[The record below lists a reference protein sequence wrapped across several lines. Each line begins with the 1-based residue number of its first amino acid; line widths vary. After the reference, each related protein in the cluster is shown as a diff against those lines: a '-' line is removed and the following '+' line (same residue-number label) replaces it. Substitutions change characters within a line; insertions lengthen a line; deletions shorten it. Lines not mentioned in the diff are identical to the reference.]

1 MYATTIGHTFLKAYN
16 SKFGTEYTGRSF
28 FEEVFIP
35 LFFDHPKYMMT
46 AGNSPLENSFEK
58 VPKRS
63 GGDDMIKGKKPF
75 ETSERRQ
82 ERISKMI
89 HKIETEKAD
98 ASIAIGY
105 GVVDSTAATTGQIT
119 NMLLPDSKE
128 DIYLSWIGAGLGI
141 GVIGGLTILFNHEQL
156 LLDIFEGWHYYRQYL
171 EKNPLLKGNQIN
183 TWNGRW
189 ISHHYDWEYDMDDPL
204 VGFNPLEPMSDGLF
218 YLQTVSWVDV
228 VMGIARKNLMPN
240 LVGYLYSIGQTNTTV
255 GFIPFKLLDIIR
267 PNQLYTKIF
276 GKTAWTQNRKRVAKL
291 YGTAMGLRVACQAGC
306 IGIPAMEPK
315 GLRAF
320 LPEGKGVKK
329 ISYKGDEEQ
338 KITFNTY
345 LIWIL
350 AMLNKEELWELSCEF
365 AQLLL
370 KYEAEAEK
378 ARRDRV
384 NNVENLF
391 GAKNP
396 KQFIEYL
403 TTIVEDEKEVEAYRN
418 MGRIVHL
425 MPGDNIPYLNTLIRV
440 QYALLNK

>member
-1 MYATTIGHTFLKAYN
+1 MYATTIGRTFLKAYN
-16 SKFGTEYTGRSF
+16 CKFGTEYTGRSF

-46 AGNSPLENSFEK
+46 AGNSPLEN
-58 VPKRS
+58 PKLS
-63 GGDDMIKGKKPF
+63 WDDMIKGKKPF
-75 ETSERRQ
+75 ESPERRQ
-82 ERISKMI
+82 ERITKMI

-105 GVVDSTAATTGQIT
+105 GVIDSTVATSGQIT
-119 NMLLPDSKE
+119 NIELPDSKE
-128 DIYLSWIGAGLGI
+128 SIYLSWIGAGLGI

-189 ISHHYDWEYDMDDPL
+189 ISHRYDWEYDVDDAL
-204 VGFNPLEPMSDGLF
+204 AGFNPLEPMNDGLF
-218 YLQTVSWVDV
+218 YLQTVSWVDILV
-228 VMGIARKNLMPN
+228 GIARKNPMADM
-240 LVGYLYSIGQTNTTV
+240 VGYLYSIGQTNTTV
-255 GFIPFKLLDIIR
+255 GFIPFKLQDIIR
-267 PNQLYTKIF
+267 PNQLYIKMF
-276 GKTAWTQNRKRVAKL
+276 GKDEWMQNRKNIEKL

-306 IGIPAMEPK
+306 IGVLAMEPK
-315 GLRAF
+315 GLKAF
-320 LPEGKGVKK
+320 FPDGKGVKK

-350 AMLNKEELWELSCEF
+350 AMLNKEELWKLSCEF

-370 KYEAEAEK
+370 KYEAEAGK
-378 ARRDRV
+378 ARRDRS
-384 NNVENLF
+384 NNVDNLF
-391 GAKNP
+391 GAKTP
-396 KQFIEYL
+396 KQFIECL
-403 TTIVEDEKEVEAYRN
+403 TNIVEDEKEVEAYEN
-418 MGRIVHL
+418 MGKIVHM
-425 MPGDNIPYLNTLIRV
+425 MPGDNIPYLNTLIRF

>member
-1 MYATTIGHTFLKAYN
+1 
-16 SKFGTEYTGRSF
+16 
-28 FEEVFIP
+28 
-35 LFFDHPKYMMT
+35 
-46 AGNSPLENSFEK
+46 
-58 VPKRS
+58 
-63 GGDDMIKGKKPF
+63 
-75 ETSERRQ
+75 
-82 ERISKMI
+82 
-89 HKIETEKAD
+89 
-98 ASIAIGY
+98 
-105 GVVDSTAATTGQIT
+105 
-119 NMLLPDSKE
+119 
-128 DIYLSWIGAGLGI
+128 
-141 GVIGGLTILFNHEQL
+141 
-156 LLDIFEGWHYYRQYL
+156 
-171 EKNPLLKGNQIN
+171 
-183 TWNGRW
+183 
-189 ISHHYDWEYDMDDPL
+189 
-204 VGFNPLEPMSDGLF
+204 
-218 YLQTVSWVDV
+218 
-228 VMGIARKNLMPN
+228 
-240 LVGYLYSIGQTNTTV
+240 
-255 GFIPFKLLDIIR
+255 
-267 PNQLYTKIF
+267 
-276 GKTAWTQNRKRVAKL
+276 
-291 YGTAMGLRVACQAGC
+291 
-306 IGIPAMEPK
+306 MEPK

-418 MGRIVHL
+418 MGRIVHM
-425 MPGDNIPYLNTLIRV
+425 MPGDNLPYLNTLIRF